1 MAESEALWQW
11 VATQLQAD
19 KPLTL
24 LVVVQSIGS
33 VPAKVGAKMAI
44 TPTESY
50 GTIGGGVLEHSLV
63 LAVRKGQDNGDV
75 AVQFYHKTHRVDNTA
90 NPSGMICGGSQLLL
104 AYPLQ
109 RSMLTHVQ
117 QLLAR
122 FAQDDSGQYLRL
134 SAHGLEIEAMAADAN
149 RYTFIAGD
157 RWLYR
162 ELLDVRRRVYI
173 VGGGHVS
180 VAVSKILTLLDFSCV
195 VLDDRHTLAT
205 LHANHDAEQTL
216 VLPYAQIAAAIPDGP
231 QHFIL
236 VMTHS
241 HKSDAV
247 VLQQLLAKNV
257 AYIGVLGSAQKIAWL
272 RQALS
277 AYYCPADL
285 NKLHAPMGLPI
296 QSHTPEEI
304 AVSIAAELIQ
314 YIHTPVKA

>member
-1 MAESEALWQW
+1 MAESVVFWQW

-50 GTIGGGVLEHSLV
+50 GTIGGGMLEHSLV
-63 LAVRKGQDNGDV
+63 LAVRKGQDNDDS
-75 AVQFYHKTHRVDNTA
+75 AVHFYHKTHRVDNTA

-104 AYPLQ
+104 VYPLQ
-109 RSMLTHVQ
+109 QAMLTQVQ

-122 FAQDDSGQYLRL
+122 FAQDSGQYLCL
-134 SAHGLEIEAMAADAN
+134 SAQGLEIETMAADAN

-162 ELLDVRRRVYI
+162 ELLDARHRVYI

-195 VLDDRHTLAT
+195 VLDDRHALSTLQ
-205 LHANHDAEQTL
+205 ANHDAEQTL

-247 VLQQLLAKNV
+247 VLQHLLAKNV
-257 AYIGVLGSAQKIAWL
+257 AYIGVLGSAQKVAWL
-272 RQALS
+272 RQTLS

>member
-1 MAESEALWQW
+1 MVDRVAFWQW
-11 VATQLQAD
+11 VATQLQTD
-19 KPLTL
+19 RPLNL
-24 LVVVQSIGS
+24 LVVVQNIGS

-44 TPTESY
+44 TPTASC
-50 GTIGGGVLEHSLV
+50 GTIGGGALEHSLV
-63 LAVRKGQDNGDV
+63 LAVRKAQDNGDV

-109 RSMLTHVQ
+109 QTMLAHIQ
-117 QLLAR
+117 QLLAG
-122 FAQDDSGQYLRL
+122 FAQDSGQCLCL
-134 SAHGLEIEAMAADAN
+134 SAQSFAIEASTADAN

-157 RWLYR
+157 HWLYR
-162 ELLDVRRRVYI
+162 ELLHVNRVYI
-173 VGGGHVS
+173 VGAGHVS
-180 VAVSKILTLLDFSCV
+180 AAVRKILTLLDFSCV
-195 VLDDRHTLAT
+195 ILDDRCALETLQ
-205 LHANHDAEQTL
+205 ANHDVEQTL
-216 VLPYAQIAAAIPDGP
+216 VLPYAHIAAAIPDGP

-236 VMTHS
+236 VMTHN
-241 HKSDAV
+241 HKTDAM

-272 RQALS
+272 RQTLS
-277 AYYCPADL
+277 AFYSPADL